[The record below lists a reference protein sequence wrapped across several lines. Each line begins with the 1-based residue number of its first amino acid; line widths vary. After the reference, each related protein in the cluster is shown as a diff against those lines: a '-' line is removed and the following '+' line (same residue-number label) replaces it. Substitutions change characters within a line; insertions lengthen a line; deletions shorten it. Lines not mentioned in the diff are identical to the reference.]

1 MRKILNLLLIM
12 AFLSVFTVLG
22 RENEDNL
29 NLSAI
34 GDLLAPSGLNSSN
47 TNWHPNGGIC
57 RESDLITIGVIH
69 NGEFF
74 PLENQND
81 ILGPVRLTSI
91 RMMEARPPETGE
103 LRLTEYE
110 GEIIMICGHG
120 LGGGWI
126 YSVRVV
132 DRAGPILTSIV
143 LKVFELEKERIAQ
156 FQSSDNRSIKV

>member
-1 MRKILNLLLIM
+1 MLIM

-22 RENEDNL
+22 KENKDNF

-47 TNWHPNGGIC
+47 TNWHPNGSIC
-57 RESDLITIGVIH
+57 RESDIMTIGVIR

-74 PLENQND
+74 PLENQTD
-81 ILGPVRLTSI
+81 ILGPVSLTSI

-110 GEIIMICGHG
+110 GEVIMICGHG

-126 YSVRVV
+126 YSARVV
-132 DRAGPILTSIV
+132 DRAGPILTSIA
-143 LKVFELEKERIAQ
+143 LKVFEREKDGIAQ
-156 FQSSDNRSIKV
+156 FLSPDNRSIKV